1 MAEAVSHLTSIQLPH
16 NLEIERSL
24 LGAII
29 FDPALM
35 DRVLEAL
42 PPTVIQAATGR
53 VVEARRG
60 APQAEPLFFGA
71 SNQIVFGA
79 LVTMHDLNQPIDL
92 LTLSNTLAVR
102 DQLEAIGG
110 SAYLAVLAEYAY
122 AAEQAEE
129 YARIVAEKWRL
140 RMLIRSAQRI
150 AAEAATAEGSAGE
163 VIDRAEKQI
172 FDISQEQRQT
182 DFEHVAAP
190 IEAIIQGIEDRA
202 KGIREPE
209 GVMTSFATLDAK
221 TGGFRPANLIII
233 AARPSMG
240 KTSFAMN
247 IAAHVAIKHKIP
259 VGIFS
264 LEMSKSELL
273 TRLLCS
279 EAGVQMGLVRNMRG
293 DQRLRDHQQDA
304 ILEAGQRI
312 HQSPL
317 YIDDT
322 TALTILEMRAKAR
335 RLKAIAPG
343 LGLIVLDYLQ
353 LMSGGGKRYDN
364 RQHEVS
370 EISRALKGLA
380 RELSVPVV
388 ALSQLS
394 RQSEQRRGKEEKIPR
409 LSDLRESGAIEQDAD
424 LVLFIHRERDMSPD
438 KNAEAVEEAVVRIG
452 KQRNGEVGDIK
463 MYFHGT
469 LTKFAEKVYQDA

>member
-1 MAEAVSHLTSIQLPH
+1 MAEAMSHHTSVPLPH
-16 NLEIERSL
+16 NLELERSL
-24 LGAII
+24 LGAVI
-29 FDPALM
+29 FEPSLM

-42 PPTVIQAATGR
+42 PPTAIQAATGR

-71 SNQIVFGA
+71 ANQIVFGT
-79 LVTMHDLNQPIDL
+79 LVAMHDGGQPIDL
-92 LTLSNTLAVR
+92 LTLGEALGVR
-102 DQLEAIGG
+102 GQLESVGG
-110 SAYLAVLAEYAY
+110 SAYLAMLAEYAY

-150 AAEAATAEGSAGE
+150 AAEAAAAEGPAGD

-182 DFEHVAAP
+182 DFEHVA
-190 IEAIIQGIEDRA
+190 ELVETMMMGIADRQ

-209 GVMTSFATLDAK
+209 GVMTSFPTLDAK
-221 TGGFRPANLIII
+221 TGGFRPANLVII

-247 IAAHVAIKHKIP
+247 IASHVAIKNKIP

-273 TRLLCS
+273 MRLLCN
-279 EAGVQMGLVRNMRG
+279 EARVQMGIVRNAR
-293 DQRLRDHQQDA
+293 DLRLSDHQQTA
-304 ILEAGQRI
+304 LSEAAQRI
-312 HQSPL
+312 HQAPL

-322 TALTILEMRAKAR
+322 SALTILEMRAKAR
-335 RLKAIAPG
+335 RLKSLAPE
-343 LGLIVLDYLQ
+343 LGMIVIDYLQ
-353 LMSGGGKRYDN
+353 LMTGGGKRYDN

-380 RELSVPVV
+380 RELQIPVV

-424 LVLFIHRERDMSPD
+424 LVLFIHRERDMSAD
-438 KNAEAVEEAVVRIG
+438 KGPEPVEDAVVRIG

-463 MYFHGT
+463 MNFYGAYTWFS
-469 LTKFAEKVYQDA
+469 EKAFQES